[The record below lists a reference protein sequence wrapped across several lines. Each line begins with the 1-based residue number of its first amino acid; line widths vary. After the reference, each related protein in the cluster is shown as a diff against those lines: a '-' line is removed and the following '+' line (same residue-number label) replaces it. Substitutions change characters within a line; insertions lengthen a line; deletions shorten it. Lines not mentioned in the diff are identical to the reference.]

1 MSCLHRHCGY
11 YVKKKMCNS
20 LKNISITFCGGCN
33 PRIDRGG
40 LAKRVCELINE
51 YGYTVVFN
59 KPDADFIIY
68 ISGCSANCAWRYSKA
83 QAAHTIVAG
92 AVIDSFAVTEA
103 ELAGKIMSRVRDYI
117 ERLENG
123 VSE

>member
-1 MSCLHRHCGY
+1 
-11 YVKKKMCNS
+11 MCNS
-20 LKNISITFCGGCN
+20 HKNISITFCGGCN

-40 LAKRVCELINE
+40 LAKNVSTLIE
-51 YGYTVVFN
+51 KYGCTVVFN
-59 KPDADFIIY
+59 RPDADFIIY

-92 AVIDSFAVTEA
+92 AAVDSIAVTEA

-117 ERLENG
+117 ERLEKG

>member
-1 MSCLHRHCGY
+1 
-11 YVKKKMCNS
+11 MCNS
-20 LKNISITFCGGCN
+20 HKNISITFCGGCN

-40 LAKRVCELINE
+40 LAKNVSTLMEA
-51 YGYTVVFN
+51 YGCTVVFN
-59 KPDADFIIY
+59 RPDADFIIY

-92 AVIDSFAVTEA
+92 AAVDSIAVTEA

-117 ERLENG
+117 ERLEKG